1 MKSGDYALLVGWV
14 NPHGPLILLI
24 LHYRRLNVNKAFFI
38 FILIFTASFSISCQQ
53 RLRSEERAIRLVEDS
68 QALGGDLS
76 VKQTI
81 DKWLKEKGK
90 EVRPMGWVVTKK
102 EDQIYLVGYKY
113 RIYSFREGSGES
125 GFFFEVNLATDAV
138 QNVTQRAAR
147 EMGPLAPP
155 LKDEDGISD
164 QLFQEWV
171 EKEKLLSGANP

>member
-1 MKSGDYALLVGWV
+1 MS
-14 NPHGPLILLI
+14 
-24 LHYRRLNVNKAFFI
+24 KAFFM

-53 RLRSEERAIRLVEDS
+53 RLRPEEEAIRLVEES
-68 QALGGDLS
+68 NAFEGGLPVRLS
-76 VKQTI
+76 I
-81 DKWLKEKGK
+81 DTWMKIKGN

-102 EDQIYLVGYKY
+102 EDQIYFVAYKY

-125 GFFFEVNLATDAV
+125 GFFFEVNLATEAV

-147 EMGPLAPP
+147 EMNPLAPP